1 MSLCYDKNV
10 SLGGDKMAVKHYPG
24 ETLGIIGSSMSTVLV
39 AQEAGKLGYKVASL
53 VTQEDNIIRQFSSWQ
68 TVTESYNRNALEYFG
83 ERVDV
88 VFVEKGLLSNQSYQ
102 ILSRYT
108 DVVLSE
114 DLMAMTT
121 DRLIEKAYLDSHK
134 ILVAPFSLVTS
145 LLDIKEAIEYI
156 GFPAVLKF
164 TQRNIEAERDHLIL
178 YSEEDF
184 EEAEAKL
191 NIGSCILESWIP
203 TEKRVSLTVVRNERG
218 EILLYP
224 TFEVIN
230 QGNLTGEQVRYPAN
244 VERFIENEMY
254 RIGQYL
260 ADELKLIG
268 SLTLTFLVTSAS
280 VMYLNNASVGL
291 SNEAI
296 FTLGSMSVSHF
307 EATVRAI
314 LGLPLPKLRIEHKA
328 AISYPMEVLN
338 EESVLT
344 QFMLRTDW
352 GFAFFNPAGQIQG
365 PLRGQVI
372 VTGESLDSCQ
382 RQLDITN
389 LLAK

>member
-1 MSLCYDKNV
+1 MIVMLI
-10 SLGGDKMAVKHYPG
+10 LGGDKMAMKHYPG
-24 ETLGIIGSSMSTVLV
+24 ETLGIIGSSITSVLV

-53 VTQEDNIIRQFSSWQ
+53 VTHEDNLIRQFSSWQ
-68 TVTESYNRNALEYFG
+68 TVTENYNRQVLEYFG
-83 ERVDV
+83 ELIDV
-88 VFVEKGLLSNQSYQ
+88 VFVEKGLLSNQYYQ
-102 ILSRYT
+102 ILSKYT

-114 DLMAMTT
+114 DLMAITT
-121 DRLIEKAYLDSHK
+121 DRLIEKAYLDAHK

-164 TQRNIEAERDHLIL
+164 TQRNIKDDNDHLIL

-184 EEAEAKL
+184 DEAEAKL

-203 TEKRVSLTVVRNERG
+203 TQKRVSLTVVRNERG
-218 EILLYP
+218 EILMYP

-230 QGNLTGEQVRYPAN
+230 HGNLSGEQVRYPAN

-254 RIGQYL
+254 RIGQFL

-268 SLTLTFLVTSAS
+268 SLTLTFLVTSS
-280 VMYLNNASVGL
+280 DVMYLNNASVGL

-296 FTLGSMSVSHF
+296 FTLGSMSVSHI
-307 EATVRAI
+307 EASVRAI

-328 AISYPMEVLN
+328 AISYPMDVLN

-344 QFMLRTDW
+344 QFMLRNDW
-352 GFAFFNPAGQIQG
+352 GFAFFNPAGQIEG

-372 VTGESLDSCQ
+372 VTGETLDSCQ
-382 RQLDITN
+382 RQLEITN